1 MKIVLQRVSQASVT
15 IDGSIHGQIN
25 QGLLLLVGVGPD
37 DSHKTWT
44 MLFEKS
50 SICGFFQM
58 RQAR

>member
-15 IDGSIHGQIN
+15 IEGSIHGQIE
-25 QGLLLLVGVGPD
+25 QGLLLLVGVGQMTAR
-37 DSHKTWT
+37 KTWT
-44 MLFEKS
+44 MLFVKL